1 MRKSCPK
8 IAKASQYL
16 LKKSVLYWSMEDSY
30 SVDYLSNSSGVSS
43 DAIDLETLL
52 EQSPAA
58 PISRH
63 GT

>member
-1 MRKSCPK
+1 
-8 IAKASQYL
+8 
-16 LKKSVLYWSMEDSY
+16 MEDSY